1 MNSCQND
8 FLVSF
13 CCKCMNLIH
22 YMRDLTASDTTS
34 CIRNDTVS
42 TELITAVLNFDIC
55 AYMLCCM
62 INCQFFIFFC
72 LVDLEHMF
80 LSDVLLLIFLE
91 YLDNISLLIVSK
103 DQVYSLIFIQ
113 FPFICLYI
121 TSGCDH
127 DSIRV
132 HFLCFVQ
139 HLSGFTVCNVG
150 YCTGI
155 N

>member
-13 CCKCMNLIH
+13 CCKCTNLVH
-22 YMRDLTASDTTS
+22 YMRDLTASDTSS
-34 CIRNDTVS
+34 CIRNDAVS

-72 LVDLEHMF
+72 LVDLDHMF
-80 LSDVLLLIFLE
+80 LPGMLLLIFLE
-91 YLDNISLLIVSK
+91 HLDNISFLIVSK
-103 DQVYSLIFIQ
+103 DQVYCLIFIQ
-113 FPFICLYI
+113 FPLICLYI

-127 DSIRV
+127 NSIRV

-139 HLSGFTVCNVG
+139 HLSGFTVCNIG

>member
-1 MNSCQND
+1 
-8 FLVSF
+8 
-13 CCKCMNLIH
+13 
-22 YMRDLTASDTTS
+22 MRDLTASDTTS

-80 LSDVLLLIFLE
+80 LPGVLLLIFLE

-113 FPFICLYI
+113 FSFICLY
-121 TSGCDH
+121 
-127 DSIRV
+127 
-132 HFLCFVQ
+132 F
-139 HLSGFTVCNVG
+139 
-150 YCTGI
+150 
-155 N
+155 